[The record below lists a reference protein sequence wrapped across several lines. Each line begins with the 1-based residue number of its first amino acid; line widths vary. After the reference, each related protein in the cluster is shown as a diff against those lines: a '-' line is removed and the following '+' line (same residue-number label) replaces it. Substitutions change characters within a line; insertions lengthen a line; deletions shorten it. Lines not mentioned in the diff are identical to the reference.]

1 MPTLSTMPTQR
12 YIITT
17 LDPPAEKNGSVTPMT
32 GSTCKFMP
40 MFITHCKNSA
50 AKMPTQ
56 ILQPSASGHCR
67 PGAQCAQAERKQ
79 QQQHRRRAQKAQN
92 VCQIRKNKIVPG
104 VGHKD
109 VLPGEQPLPRQP
121 AGANGHGP
129 LVLLVGNVRQ
139 RGVIGGEHGQD
150 ALELVAL
157 QNAGPQCQQRRAADH
172 TRRQAARHQP
182 VGQPPA

>member
-12 YIITT
+12 YIMTT

-67 PGAQCAQAERKQ
+67 P
-79 QQQHRRRAQKAQN
+79 
-92 VCQIRKNKIVPG
+92 
-104 VGHKD
+104 
-109 VLPGEQPLPRQP
+109 
-121 AGANGHGP
+121 
-129 LVLLVGNVRQ
+129 VRS
-139 RGVIGGEHGQD
+139 V
-150 ALELVAL
+150 
-157 QNAGPQCQQRRAADH
+157 
-172 TRRQAARHQP
+172 RRQSANSSNSTAAAPRKPKTFARYAKIKSFQALGTKMCSPESSPCP
-182 VGQPPA
+182 VSPPVPMAMAPLFCW